1 MGRTLP
7 TLPTPV
13 TSAVRQLGQDIRT
26 ARLRRRLR
34 AALVAERARI
44 SPPTLAKVERG
55 DPAVSLGIYAAVLW
69 VLGLLE
75 PLGQVA
81 APAADSTGAGLDEAR
96 LPSRVRARR
105 NAE

>member
-1 MGRTLP
+1 MGRSIPNLP
-7 TLPTPV
+7 VPV
-13 TSAVRQLGQDIRT
+13 RHVLRQLGHDVRT

-44 SPPTLAKVERG
+44 SPPTLTKVERG

-81 APAADSTGAGLDEAR
+81 APAAEPGTRTPECGVTRPDA
-96 LPSRVRARR
+96 
-105 NAE
+105 